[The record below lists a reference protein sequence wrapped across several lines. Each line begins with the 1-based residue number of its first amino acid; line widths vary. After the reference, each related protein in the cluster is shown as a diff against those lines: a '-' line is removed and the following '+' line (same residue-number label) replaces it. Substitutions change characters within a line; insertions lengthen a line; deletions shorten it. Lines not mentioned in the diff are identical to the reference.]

1 MYFLSTLLST
11 SKYYSRLYD
20 VGGWLTVLETRDE
33 WYCIKHW
40 VENEFSPVFQR
51 FAIALRTDLI
61 HPGQYLWNYPDGST
75 TYPVY
80 EEWALSRPQ
89 DSPCVSMMIGSGVD
103 HQGQWMDVECYDD
116 RVWAI
121 CEKM

>member
-1 MYFLSTLLST
+1 M
-11 SKYYSRLYD
+11 
-20 VGGWLTVLETRDE
+20 LETRDE

-61 HPGQYLWNYPDGST
+61 HDQYLWNYPDGST
-75 TYPVY
+75 NYPVY
-80 EEWALSRPQ
+80 EEWARNRPQ
-89 DSPCVSMMIGSGVD
+89 NLDCVSMMIGSGVD
-103 HQGQWMDVECYDD
+103 TQGRWVDGDCYSDQM
-116 RVWAI
+116 WAI